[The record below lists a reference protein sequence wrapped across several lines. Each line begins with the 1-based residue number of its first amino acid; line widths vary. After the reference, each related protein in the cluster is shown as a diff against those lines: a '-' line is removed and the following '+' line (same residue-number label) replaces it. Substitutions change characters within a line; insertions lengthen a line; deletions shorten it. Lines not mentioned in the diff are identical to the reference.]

1 MRSKLVKVLA
11 GVVVFLLLLV
21 FFHSF
26 ILTGY
31 ARFFE
36 VSNAEKEADA
46 IICLSGGKLTRVPES
61 IRLWS
66 EGYGRELFL
75 TEEKSSNAK
84 FSHLDV
90 SNLDFAKAV
99 SSEIKK
105 NINWKILPSQDGG
118 ATSTFDEAADALN
131 YAKENDWKRLI
142 IVTDHFHTRRAFCAF
157 EKVFKDSGI
166 QVQVAGADNDIFNA
180 TNWWKS
186 DRGILTYFSE
196 TIKYPIYLLWDAE
209 PEVVS
214 NH

>member
-1 MRSKLVKVLA
+1 MRGKLVKVLA
-11 GVVVFLLLLV
+11 GVVLFLLLL
-21 FFHSF
+21 FLFHSF
-26 ILTGY
+26 ILAGY
-31 ARFFE
+31 ARSFE
-36 VSNAEKEADA
+36 ISNAEKGADA

-66 EGYGRELFL
+66 EGYGRGLFL

-84 FSHLDV
+84 FSHLVV

-142 IVTDHFHTRRAFCAF
+142 IVTDHFHTRRALCAF

>member
-1 MRSKLVKVLA
+1 M
-11 GVVVFLLLLV
+11 LLV

-118 ATSTFDEAADALN
+118 ATSTFDEAADALTMPKKMTGKGSSLSQTIFIPAGHSVLLKKFLKIVEFKCRWQGWTMIFLMPRTGGN
-131 YAKENDWKRLI
+131 LI
-142 IVTDHFHTRRAFCAF
+142 V
-157 EKVFKDSGI
+157 ES
-166 QVQVAGADNDIFNA
+166 
-180 TNWWKS
+180 
-186 DRGILTYFSE
+186 
-196 TIKYPIYLLWDAE
+196 
-209 PEVVS
+209 
-214 NH
+214 

>member
-1 MRSKLVKVLA
+1 MRGKLVKVLA
-11 GVVVFLLLLV
+11 GVVLFLLMLFL
-21 FFHSF
+21 FHSF
-26 ILTGY
+26 ILAGY

-36 VSNAEKEADA
+36 VSNPEKGADA
-46 IICLSGGKLTRVPES
+46 IICLSGGKLTRVPKS

-75 TEEKSSNAK
+75 TKEKSSNAK

-90 SNLDFAKAV
+90 SNVDFAMAV

-118 ATSTFDEAADALN
+118 ATSTFDEAADALK

-142 IVTDHFHTRRAFCAF
+142 IVTDHFHTRRALYAF

-186 DRGILTYFSE
+186 DRGILSYFSE

>member
-1 MRSKLVKVLA
+1 MRSKLLKVFA

-36 VSNAEKEADA
+36 VSNAEKDADA
-46 IICLSGGKLTRVPES
+46 IICLSGGRLTRVPES

-84 FSHLDV
+84 FSHLVV

-105 NINWKILPSQDGG
+105 KINWRILPNLEGG
-118 ATSTFDEAADALN
+118 ATSTFDEATDALR
-131 YAKENDWKRLI
+131 YAKKNKWKRLI
-142 IVTDHFHTRRAFCAF
+142 IVTDQFHTRRALCAF
-157 EKVFKDSGI
+157 EKVFKGSGI
-166 QVQVAGADNDIFNA
+166 LVQVAGVGNDIFKA
-180 TNWWKS
+180 ENWWKS
-186 DRGILTYFSE
+186 DRGILTYLSE
-196 TIKYPIYLLWDAE
+196 TIKYPIYLLWDTE
-209 PEVVS
+209 PEIVS